1 MTNYAK
7 LTIRL
12 TAAWFIAVLAAS
24 GLHVF
29 STAPSRPP
37 IPLGLAA
44 LLPIVVF
51 WLWQASSEPF
61 RRFTLA
67 LNPRALT
74 MVHSWRMVG
83 FVFLALYAY
92 GRLPGLFALP
102 AGLGDIAIGATA
114 TLVARK
120 LANPNHRSSFV
131 LWQALGILDLVT
143 AVTLGATASLINPHG
158 IPTSLM
164 SVLPLSLIPTFFVPL
179 LLMLHFICIAQA
191 RRWPA
196 PDHSRNFSV
205 KSNSTSAL
213 TGADV

>member
-1 MTNYAK
+1 MANPPFQGRRNSAPARSASVAERATSPAYPARKRSLGNPFQRNQKSHPCPHGTGREVVMTNYAK

-67 LNPRALT
+67 L
-74 MVHSWRMVG
+74 
-83 FVFLALYAY
+83 
-92 GRLPGLFALP
+92 
-102 AGLGDIAIGATA
+102 
-114 TLVARK
+114 
-120 LANPNHRSSFV
+120 
-131 LWQALGILDLVT
+131 
-143 AVTLGATASLINPHG
+143 
-158 IPTSLM
+158 
-164 SVLPLSLIPTFFVPL
+164 
-179 LLMLHFICIAQA
+179 
-191 RRWPA
+191 
-196 PDHSRNFSV
+196 
-205 KSNSTSAL
+205 
-213 TGADV
+213 